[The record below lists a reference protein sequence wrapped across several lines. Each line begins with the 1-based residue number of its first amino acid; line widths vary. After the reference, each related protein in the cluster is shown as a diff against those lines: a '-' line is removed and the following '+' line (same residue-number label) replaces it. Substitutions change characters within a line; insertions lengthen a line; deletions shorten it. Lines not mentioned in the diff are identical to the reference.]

1 MPVTACPRRVNE
13 QDADPAD
20 PPTACVFLLG
30 VASFIGTVRSE
41 KSLFVQRERLPLGR
55 QLAPPHSGVKVHLG
69 EPGQE
74 GREEGNR

>member
-13 QDADPAD
+13 QDAD